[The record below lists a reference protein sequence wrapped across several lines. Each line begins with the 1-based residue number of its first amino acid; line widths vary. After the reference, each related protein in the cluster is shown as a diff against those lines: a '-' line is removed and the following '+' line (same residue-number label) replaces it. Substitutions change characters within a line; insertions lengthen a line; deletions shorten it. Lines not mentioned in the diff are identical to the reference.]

1 MKNIRGC
8 KMRKFEMEIDG
19 KKYKGTFDVNSND
32 KENMYILFH
41 HNGLIGIRNPTGIDD
56 SIIRKLLVENKDKS
70 PYQIFKASAVALFT
84 IPVIF
89 NPFAF

>member
-70 PYQIFKASAVALFT
+70 PYQIFDKENNFT
-84 IPVIF
+84 LYIGEDE
-89 NPFAF
+89 